1 VISLRIGTVDLVRR
15 ELVYQAGPTRIQ
27 QIISRV
33 LNHVGGTARTKVK
46 STLAKQ
52 MGLPAGT
59 VDARLITKRAYPG
72 NQTFEITAVG
82 RPIPLADF
90 DARQTRRGVS
100 ARPWGARRMFP
111 GTFIVSSLG
120 GQVFRRTGRAR
131 LPIVKLWGPSIP
143 REMLRDQVP
152 KVFFDEVHAKVP
164 VRLQHEL
171 RRILVTSADFTRAPP
186 GG

>member
-1 VISLRIGTVDLVRR
+1 MIKLRIDTVDLVRR
-15 ELVYQAGPTRIQ
+15 ELVYQAGPKRIQ
-27 QIISRV
+27 QVISRV

-72 NQTFEITAVG
+72 NQSFEITAAG
-82 RPIPLADF
+82 RPIPLAEF

-100 ARPWGARRMFP
+100 ARPWGQRRVFP
-111 GTFIVSSLG
+111 GTFIVEKLG
-120 GQVFRRTGRAR
+120 GQVFRRVGRAR

-143 REMLRDQVP
+143 REMLRDEVP
-152 KVFFDEVHAKVP
+152 RVFFEEIRTKLP
-164 VRLQHEL
+164 IRLQHEL
-171 RRILVTSADFTRAPP
+171 RRVLVPDGALSRPPPAD
-186 GG
+186 